1 MGSWEQL
8 KENASWYEAGAFD
21 VAVIGAGHAGCEA
34 AFACAHLGLSTV
46 LFTLHLD
53 QLANLP
59 CNPSIGGTA
68 KGQLVREIDAL
79 GGVMGE
85 MADLSA
91 IQTRMLNRSKGP
103 AVFSPRAQMD
113 RAAYSRK
120 MKQRIEKEEKIS
132 LVQAEIVELFWD
144 EGSGVK
150 TLNGVRTRSGA
161 CYHVKAA
168 VVCSGTYMESRTIR
182 GEVIIESGP
191 DGLSRSVGLSRSME
205 DAGITMQRFKTGTPV
220 RVNRRTVDTSV
231 MEVQPGEPDMPPFSY
246 ANEMKGMTP
255 RQEQI
260 PCYSV
265 WTTPETRKVIT
276 ENMDR
281 SPLYSGVI
289 EGTGPRYCPS
299 IEDKFM
305 RFPDKNRHQIF
316 VEPMGDE
323 TEELYLQ
330 GFSTSL
336 PEDVQVQM
344 VHSLP
349 GLEKAHIQRAAYAIE
364 YDCIDP
370 TTADLS
376 LESTCLRGLF
386 TAGQVNGSS
395 GYEEAAAQGLMAG
408 INAARKVLGRA
419 PVILDRSQAYIG
431 VLIDDL
437 VTKGTKEPYRMMT
450 SRAEYRIFLRQDNA
464 DMRLTEIGHEIGLID
479 DARYS
484 AFEEKRKAIDEEK
497 ARLRATFLPPSPKLH
512 EILRSCGSTI
522 TQSGISL
529 AELIKRPEIHYGD
542 LAEVDEKRPELAPSV
557 IFAVEV
563 DIKYEGYLALEEDRI
578 KKFAALENKKLS
590 PDIPYDQITGLRL
603 EARAKLMQRKPMS
616 LGQASRIS
624 GVSPADIAV
633 LLVYLEA
640 RKKEGTGT
648 VSADKDEGNGRNDG

>member
-1 MGSWEQL
+1 MGNWEQL
-8 KENASWYEAGAFD
+8 KENPSRYEAGTYD

-46 LFTLHLD
+46 LLTLHLD

-79 GGVMGE
+79 GGIMGE

-113 RAAYSRK
+113 RASYSRR
-120 MKQRIEKEEKIS
+120 MKERIEKEDNIS
-132 LVQAEIVELFWD
+132 LVQGEVVELFW
-144 EGSGVK
+144 EETSGK
-150 TLNGVRTRSGA
+150 KHITGIRTRSGA
-161 CYHVKAA
+161 CYHIKAA
-168 VVCSGTYMESRTIR
+168 VICSGTYMEARTIR
-182 GEVIIESGP
+182 GEVIVESGP
-191 DGLSRSVGLSRSME
+191 DGLSRSVGLSKSMAE
-205 DAGITMQRFKTGTPV
+205 AGITMQRFKTGTPV
-220 RVNRRTVDTSV
+220 RVNARTVDTSV
-231 MEVQPGEPDMPPFSY
+231 MEIQPGEPDMPPFSFG
-246 ANEMKGMTP
+246 NEMDGMTP
-255 RQEQI
+255 REDQI
-260 PCYSV
+260 PCYAV
-265 WTTPETRKVIT
+265 WTTPETKKVIT

-305 RFPDKNRHQIF
+305 RFPDKSRHQIF
-316 VEPMGDE
+316 VEPMGE
-323 TEELYLQ
+323 STQELYLQ

-376 LESTCLRGLF
+376 LESTCLEGLF
-386 TAGQVNGSS
+386 TAGQINGSS

-408 INAARKVLGRA
+408 INAAMKVLGKA

-479 DARYS
+479 DKRYS
-484 AFEEKRKAIDEEK
+484 AFEEKRNAIEAEK
-497 ARLRATFLPPSPKLH
+497 ERLRTTHLPPSEKLH
-512 EILRSCGSTI
+512 EILTRCGSTL

-529 AELIKRPEIHYGD
+529 MEL
-542 LAEVDEKRPELAPSV
+542 LKRPELHYEDLKDVDPKRPELPPYV
-557 IFAVEV
+557 VFAVEV
-563 DIKYEGYLALEEDRI
+563 DIKYEGYLKLEEERI
-578 KKFAALENKKLS
+578 RKFAALENKKLS
-590 PDIPYDQITGLRL
+590 PDIPYEQITGLRL
-603 EARAKLMQRKPMS
+603 EARTKLAQRKPMS

-640 RKKEGTGT
+640 KKREEREERKEK
-648 VSADKDEGNGRNDG
+648 NDG

>member
-1 MGSWEQL
+1 MGNWEQM
-8 KENASWYEAGAFD
+8 KENASWYDAGTFD
-21 VAVIGAGHAGCEA
+21 VAVVGAGHAGCEA
-34 AFACAHLGLSTV
+34 AFACAHLGLST
-46 LFTLHLD
+46 LLLTLHLD

-113 RAAYSRK
+113 RASYSRK
-120 MKQRIEKEEKIS
+120 MKSRIEKEENIS
-132 LVQAEIVELFWD
+132 LVQGEVVELFWNSEKKID
-144 EGSGVK
+144 GI
-150 TLNGVRTRSGA
+150 RTRSGA
-161 CYHVKAA
+161 CYHVKA
-168 VVCSGTYMESRTIR
+168 VVICSGTYMEARTIR
-182 GEVIIESGP
+182 GEVIVESGP
-191 DGLSRSVGLSRSME
+191 DGLSRSVGLSQSMRE
-205 DAGITMQRFKTGTPV
+205 AGIPMQRFKTGTPV
-220 RVNRRTVDTSV
+220 RVNARTVDTSV
-231 MEVQPGEPDMPPFSY
+231 MEIQPGEPDMPPFSY
-246 ANEMKGMTP
+246 GNEMNGFTP
-255 RQEQI
+255 RPDQI
-260 PCYSV
+260 PCYSI
-265 WTTPETRKVIT
+265 WTTEETRKVIT

-305 RFPDKNRHQIF
+305 RFPDKSRHQIF
-316 VEPMGDE
+316 VEPMGEE
-323 TEELYLQ
+323 TQELYLQ

-349 GLEKAHIQRAAYAIE
+349 GLDKAHIQRAAYAIE

-370 TTADLS
+370 TSAKLS
-376 LESTCLRGLF
+376 LESTCLEGLF
-386 TAGQVNGSS
+386 TAGQINGSS

-408 INAARKVLGRA
+408 INAAQKILGKD

-464 DMRLTEIGHEIGLID
+464 DMRLTEIGRRIGLISEE
-479 DARYS
+479 RYS
-484 AFEEKRKAIDEEK
+484 AFQAKRTAIEEEK
-497 ARLRATFLPPSPKLH
+497 ARLRTTFLPPSEKLH
-512 EILRSCGSTI
+512 EVLRKCGSTV
-522 TQSGISL
+522 TQSGASL
-529 AELIKRPEIHYGD
+529 AELIRRPEIHYAD
-542 LAEVDEKRPELAPSV
+542 LKEVDEGRKELAAAV

-563 DIKYEGYLALEEDRI
+563 DIKYEGYLALEEERI
-578 KKFAALENKKLS
+578 RKFAALESKKLS

-603 EARAKLMQRKPMS
+603 EARSKLAQRKPSS

-633 LLVYLEA
+633 LLVYLESKQ
-640 RKKEGTGT
+640 REGKEET
-648 VSADKDEGNGRNDG
+648 NG

>member
-1 MGSWEQL
+1 MGNWEQL
-8 KENASWYEAGAFD
+8 KDNAFWYEAGTYD

-34 AFACAHLGLSTV
+34 AFACAHLGLST
-46 LFTLHLD
+46 LLLTLHLD

-79 GGVMGE
+79 GGIMGE

-120 MKQRIEKEEKIS
+120 MKARIEKEENIS
-132 LVQAEIVELFWD
+132 LIQGEAVELFWEEKD
-144 EGSGVK
+144 GK
-150 TLNGVRTRSGA
+150 KILNGVRTRSGA

-182 GEVIIESGP
+182 GEVIVESGP

-205 DAGITMQRFKTGTPV
+205 EAGITMQRFKTGTPV

-231 MEVQPGEPDMPPFSY
+231 MEIQPGEPDMPPFSY
-246 ANEMKGMTP
+246 KNGMDGMTP
-255 RQEQI
+255 REDQV
-260 PCYSV
+260 PCYSI
-265 WTTPETRKVIT
+265 WTTPETRQVIT

-305 RFPDKNRHQIF
+305 RFPDKSRHQIF
-316 VEPMGDE
+316 VEPMGEE

-336 PEDVQVQM
+336 PEDVQVKM

-349 GLEKAHIQRAAYAIE
+349 GLSNAHIQRAAYAIE

-370 TTADLS
+370 TTAKLS
-376 LESTCLRGLF
+376 LESTCLEGLF

-408 INAARKVLGRA
+408 INAARKVLGKE

-431 VLIDDL
+431 VLVDDL

-464 DMRLTEIGHEIGLID
+464 DMRLTEIGHKIGLID
-479 DARYS
+479 DLRYS
-484 AFEEKRKAIDEEK
+484 AFEEKRKAIEDEK
-497 ARLRATFLPPSPKLH
+497 ARLRTTFLPPSEKLH
-512 EILRSCGSTI
+512 GILNRCGSTV

-529 AELIKRPEIHYGD
+529 CDLIRRPEIHYAD
-542 LAEVDEKRPELAPSV
+542 LAEVDEKRPELPSAV
-557 IFAVEV
+557 VFAVEV
-563 DIKYEGYLALEEDRI
+563 DIKYEGYLALEEERI
-578 KKFAALENKKLS
+578 RKFSVLENKKLS
-590 PDIPYDQITGLRL
+590 PDIPYESITGLRL
-603 EARAKLMQRKPMS
+603 EARSKLAQRKPIS

-640 RKKEGTGT
+640 NKREKQ
-648 VSADKDEGNGRNDG
+648 DG

>member
-1 MGSWEQL
+1 MGNWEQL
-8 KENASWYEAGAFD
+8 KDNAFWYEAGTYD

-34 AFACAHLGLSTV
+34 AFACAHLGLST
-46 LFTLHLD
+46 LLLTLHLD

-79 GGVMGE
+79 GGIMGE

-120 MKQRIEKEEKIS
+120 MKARIEKEENIS
-132 LVQAEIVELFWD
+132 LIQGEAVELFWEEKD
-144 EGSGVK
+144 GK
-150 TLNGVRTRSGA
+150 KILNGIRTRSGA

-182 GEVIIESGP
+182 GEVIVESGP

-205 DAGITMQRFKTGTPV
+205 EAGITLQRFKTGTPV

-231 MEVQPGEPDMPPFSY
+231 MEIQPGEPDMPPFSY
-246 ANEMKGMTP
+246 KNEMNGMTP
-255 RQEQI
+255 REDQV

-265 WTTPETRKVIT
+265 WTTPETRQVIT

-305 RFPDKNRHQIF
+305 RFPDKSRHQIF
-316 VEPMGDE
+316 VEPMGEE

-336 PEDVQVQM
+336 PEDVQVKM

-349 GLEKAHIQRAAYAIE
+349 GLSKAHIQRAAYAIE

-370 TTADLS
+370 TTAKLS
-376 LESTCLRGLF
+376 LESTCLEGLF

-408 INAARKVLGRA
+408 INAARKVLGKE

-431 VLIDDL
+431 VLVDDL

-464 DMRLTEIGHEIGLID
+464 DMRLTQIGHEIGLID
-479 DARYS
+479 EERYS
-484 AFEEKRKAIDEEK
+484 AFEEKRKAIEDEK
-497 ARLRATFLPPSPKLH
+497 ARLRATFLPPSEKLH
-512 EILRSCGSTI
+512 EILTRCGSTV

-529 AELIKRPEIHYGD
+529 CDLIKRPEIHYAD
-542 LAEVDEKRPELAPSV
+542 LAEVDEKRPELSAAV

-563 DIKYEGYLALEEDRI
+563 DIKYEGYLALEEERI
-578 KKFAALENKKLS
+578 RKFAVLENKKLS
-590 PDIPYDQITGLRL
+590 PDIPYESITGLRL
-603 EARAKLMQRKPMS
+603 EARSKLAQRKPMS

-640 RKKEGTGT
+640 NKREKQ
-648 VSADKDEGNGRNDG
+648 DG

>member
-1 MGSWEQL
+1 M
-8 KENASWYEAGAFD
+8 
-21 VAVIGAGHAGCEA
+21 AVVGAGHAGCEA
-34 AFACAHLGLSTV
+34 AFACAHLGLST
-46 LFTLHLD
+46 LLLTLHLD

-113 RAAYSRK
+113 RASYSRK
-120 MKQRIEKEEKIS
+120 MKSRIEKEENIS
-132 LVQAEIVELFWD
+132 LVQGEVVELFWNNEKKID
-144 EGSGVK
+144 GI
-150 TLNGVRTRSGA
+150 RTRSGA
-161 CYHVKAA
+161 CYHVKA
-168 VVCSGTYMESRTIR
+168 VVICSGTYMEARTIR
-182 GEVIIESGP
+182 GEVIVESGP
-191 DGLSRSVGLSRSME
+191 DGLSRSVGLSQSMRE
-205 DAGITMQRFKTGTPV
+205 AGIPMQRFKTGTPV
-220 RVNRRTVDTSV
+220 RVNARTVDTSV
-231 MEVQPGEPDMPPFSY
+231 MEIQPGEPDMPPFSY
-246 ANEMKGMTP
+246 GNEMNGFTP
-255 RQEQI
+255 RPDQI
-260 PCYSV
+260 PCYSI
-265 WTTPETRKVIT
+265 WTTEETRKVIT

-305 RFPDKNRHQIF
+305 RFPDKSRHQIF
-316 VEPMGDE
+316 VEPMGEE
-323 TEELYLQ
+323 TQELYLQ

-349 GLEKAHIQRAAYAIE
+349 GLDKAHIQRAAYAIE

-370 TTADLS
+370 TSAKLS
-376 LESTCLRGLF
+376 LESTCLEGLF
-386 TAGQVNGSS
+386 TAGQINGSS

-408 INAARKVLGRA
+408 INAAQKILGKD

-464 DMRLTEIGHEIGLID
+464 DMRLTEIGRKIGLISEE
-479 DARYS
+479 RYS
-484 AFEEKRKAIDEEK
+484 AFQAKRTAIEEEK
-497 ARLRATFLPPSPKLH
+497 ARLRTTFLPPSEKLH
-512 EILRSCGSTI
+512 EVLRKCGSTV
-522 TQSGISL
+522 TQSGASL
-529 AELIKRPEIHYGD
+529 AELIRRPEIHYAD
-542 LAEVDEKRPELAPSV
+542 LKDVDEGRKELAAAV

-563 DIKYEGYLALEEDRI
+563 DIKYEGYLALEEERI
-578 KKFAALENKKLS
+578 RKFAALESKKLS

-603 EARAKLMQRKPMS
+603 EARSKLAQRKPSS

-633 LLVYLEA
+633 LLVYLESKQ
-640 RKKEGTGT
+640 REGKEET
-648 VSADKDEGNGRNDG
+648 NG